1 MKFKLLIPVLITLI
15 LLTGCQSATTA
26 PTTNPKQTL
35 VAPTSIPSAVEIP
48 TNSTTILLY
57 SVNLKGP
64 LTSIPYYSNGEIS
77 SLPDSTFKQFKEGH
91 LPWFG
96 DSFNAAVK
104 QTANLTSDQV
114 AGSANVN
121 NAESNTLHSK
131 QGVTIKR
138 LDKNV
143 FMDGEERKAEYEIS
157 VPSVG
162 KYNITVEKPTGTDI
176 FFITKI
182 TLQILKGCAYPC
194 TR

>member
-1 MKFKLLIPVLITLI
+1 MKLKLLMPILITLT
-15 LLTGCQSATTA
+15 LLTSCQSATTI
-26 PTTNPKQTL
+26 PTTKPKQTL

-57 SVNLKGP
+57 SVNLIGL
-64 LTSIPYYSNGEIS
+64 LTSIPYYSNGEIA
-77 SLPDSTFKQFKEGH
+77 SLPDSTFKQFKEGNQ
-91 LPWFG
+91 PWLG

-121 NAESNTLHSK
+121 NAENNTLHSK

-162 KYNITVEKPTGTDI
+162 KYTVTVEKPTGTDI

-182 TLQILKGCAYPC
+182 TLQMFKG
-194 TR
+194 

>member
-91 LPWFG
+91 LSWFE